1 MCGFGADLR
10 IVDKRFALRKDAVGL
25 LSHIFGLLFT
35 ILEDL
40 VDFLAALADTL
51 CAIGGPLILIRTVL
65 RGFIAAFLGGVGG
78 IAFQT
83 APIESHSNSY
93 RGGYQPHGVGE
104 LG

>member
-1 MCGFGADLR
+1 M
-10 IVDKRFALRKDAVGL
+10 
-25 LSHIFGLLFT
+25 LSHIFGLLFA

-51 CAIGGPLILIRTVL
+51 RAIGGLLILIRTVL
-65 RGFIAAFLGGVGG
+65 RGFIAALFGSVGS

>member
-1 MCGFGADLR
+1 M
-10 IVDKRFALRKDAVGL
+10 
-25 LSHIFGLLFT
+25 LSHIFGLFFA

-51 CAIGGPLILIRTVL
+51 RAIGGLLILIRTVL
-65 RGFIAAFLGGVGG
+65 RGFIAALFGSVGS